1 MVVKKKNVQVV
12 AHAILNNLDENG
24 RPEYILSLEPSLNS
38 HECKPTP
45 VPLLQPQV
53 DYVVLKK
60 RNLKEIFLNNSFIFG
75 IKPT

>member
-45 VPLLQPQV
+45 VQHLVIEENVYQ
-53 DYVVLKK
+53 
-60 RNLKEIFLNNSFIFG
+60 
-75 IKPT
+75 